1 MDTNVI
7 LTRCPRCQL
16 SLEIPPEFDNVICC
30 GCSTSYWVLRHGSA
44 LSLSEIWPANE
55 DTQRARNSAV
65 DRRLAEIEELIEE
78 SESESEILRSKEQSA
93 PLQLG
98 CAFFGLF
105 MMIILLIALFMFLGN
120 AYIGSWAFYA
130 AIAGVVMLGLARI
143 RRKLIGSAQ
152 REKLRRDR
160 ILIEDR
166 LAQLQTERRRL
177 RILGDSLPDQAH
189 EEGRPDS

>member
-1 MDTNVI
+1 MNVI

-30 GCSTSYWVLRHGSA
+30 GCSSSYWVLRHGGT

-55 DTQRARNSAV
+55 DAQRARNSAV
-65 DRRLAEIEELIEE
+65 ERRLAEIEELIGEAE
-78 SESESEILRSKEQSA
+78 PESEILRSKEQSL

-105 MMIILLIALFMFLGN
+105 MMIILLIALFMFLGK
-120 AYIGSWAFYA
+120 AYVGSWAFYA
-130 AIAGVVMLGLARI
+130 AIAVVVLLGLARI
-143 RRKLIGSAQ
+143 WRKLIGPAQ
-152 REKLRRDR
+152 REKLHRDR

-177 RILGDSLPDQAH
+177 RILSDTLHLDEAD
-189 EEGRPDS
+189 EEGRPDN